1 MRGVGKFFME
11 RGGGSGVVGVG
22 GGGGGGGV
30 AVAVGVCIGLERGEI
45 HVVSQSTS
53 TCTS

>member
-1 MRGVGKFFME
+1 M
-11 RGGGSGVVGVG
+11 VGVG
-22 GGGGGGGV
+22 WWEWGGGRGVVGV